1 MCMCIVHVQC
11 TTPCTVPCALP
22 HGSQV
27 DVIEVVWPDGACAVL
42 SASVTID
49 TLHTVAYP
57 TGSGDSTAAC
67 SNVTS
72 ANGGTRLSPLEM
84 HLCMQ
89 SVHNARTYTSLTPM
103 ARLTL
108 ASSARRHSS
117 RRERRDVCGCESGW
131 PALALAAALAVVT
144 VPPASAAAA
153 ARDPHFGGERQRERL
168 CRHLLH
174 PE

>member
-84 HLCMQ
+84 QLCNAVCAQCAHL
-89 SVHNARTYTSLTPM
+89 YLP
-103 ARLTL
+103 
-108 ASSARRHSS
+108 
-117 RRERRDVCGCESGW
+117 
-131 PALALAAALAVVT
+131 
-144 VPPASAAAA
+144 
-153 ARDPHFGGERQRERL
+153 DPHGPSHPRL
-168 CRHLLH
+168 LCTSAQFTSGAPRRMRL
-174 PE
+174 

>member
-84 HLCMQ
+84 HLCMRCAQ
-89 SVHNARTYTSLTPM
+89 CVHLYLPDPYDPSHRRLLCTSAQFTSGAPRRM
-103 ARLTL
+103 RL
-108 ASSARRHSS
+108 
-117 RRERRDVCGCESGW
+117 
-131 PALALAAALAVVT
+131 
-144 VPPASAAAA
+144 
-153 ARDPHFGGERQRERL
+153 
-168 CRHLLH
+168 
-174 PE
+174 